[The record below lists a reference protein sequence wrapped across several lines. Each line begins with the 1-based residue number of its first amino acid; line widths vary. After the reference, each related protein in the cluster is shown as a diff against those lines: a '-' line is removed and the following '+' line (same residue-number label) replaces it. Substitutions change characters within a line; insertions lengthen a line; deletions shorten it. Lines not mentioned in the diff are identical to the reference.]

1 MASKVESIDA
11 AKEKLSETVQAA
23 KDKAKEVKQVAEEK
37 YQKVAAE
44 MRREAEKAQKAARAK
59 VDVAKEQYDVAAV
72 RLKDGYSRVQ
82 KDMGE
87 LTDDVNEYVRDN
99 PGRSVLIAALIGF
112 FLGLILRPGR
122 D

>member
-1 MASKVESIDA
+1 MATKVESIDA

-23 KDKAKEVKQVAEEK
+23 KDKAKEVKHVAEEK

-44 MRREAEKAQKAARAK
+44 MRREAEKAQEAARAK
-59 VDVAKEQYDVAAV
+59 VEVAKEQYDVAAEKL
-72 RLKDGYSRVQ
+72 RHGYTRVQ

-112 FLGLILRPGR
+112 ILGLILRPGR